1 MILPWQEPRC
11 AEQAVNKVHPYR
23 ELEREYITTDISIRE
38 LCRRHGISSHSLV
51 VVQAQKGRWQEKR
64 AQYRAQESDAYI
76 ARHAARHADRQAQI
90 RDKALEA
97 IDEAIAKFREDLRA
111 TEQKL
116 VDGEWVELPVM
127 RLTPRDLSHA
137 LRQPEQG

>member
-1 MILPWQEPRC
+1 VILPWQEPRC

-64 AQYRAQESDAYI
+64 AQYRAQESDALGT
-76 ARHAARHADRQAQI
+76 RPDTLTGRR
-90 RDKALEA
+90 RS
-97 IDEAIAKFREDLRA
+97 A
-111 TEQKL
+111 TR
-116 VDGEWVELPVM
+116 PSRPSM
-127 RLTPRDLSHA
+127 RLSRSSART
-137 LRQPEQG
+137 